1 MALGELLLSL
11 VVVVGSGVGSMVPM
25 AAWSRTK
32 EPRFLLVAGG
42 SLSLL
47 ALGVVWAYGQSVS
60 NAPSYAHVTIA
71 TAALTALAA
80 VLWLLSGVIP
90 RRP

>member
-11 VVVVGSGVGSMVPM
+11 VVAVASAVGSMVPV

-32 EPRFLLVAGG
+32 EPRFLLVAGA
-42 SLSLL
+42 SLCLL
-47 ALGVVWAYGQSVS
+47 ALGVIWAYGQAVAG
-60 NAPSYAHVTIA
+60 APSYAHASLA
-71 TAALTALAA
+71 TMGLVALAA
-80 VLWLLSGVIP
+80 LLWLLSGLVP